1 MHNDGAING
10 SFTNDGTLNLTGS
23 IVAAPVTNN
32 SDGMIIGPGTI
43 SGAFANSGTLNVPNG
58 TTKVGSFTNNGVI
71 EMAGSAAN
79 LGPGGT
85 VTNVSVI
92 EGFGKISD
100 TIVNNGTIQPING
113 SLTISGNLTNSST
126 GLISAGAGTNL
137 LVSSGLN
144 TNAGLLSLTGGIF
157 DNGGHALNNTG
168 QITGYGTLRTGGL
181 TNNGSFTLTGGTSTI
196 SGPVTNAANQT
207 LYVKY
212 QPAIFTGNI
221 TNNGNI
227 TVTSTTITYTGTY
240 TGNNYYSDPSTNV
253 FQNNVTILA
262 GGSMTGSSGD
272 IFNFSNGLVVN
283 NGTFNNGGSL
293 VSAEA
298 ISNTG
303 TFVQAGAQTWSVG
316 ATFTNS
322 GAATFSSDAGSAS
335 ASTLALI
342 NNAGTTTLASTQ
354 HLASLTING
363 GKVAITSGTAR
374 TNALAL
380 AGSNNSWTSDLDLGA
395 NKLVVEALTNKSATL
410 GILQNEA
417 FYGATHSTGITS
429 SALPPHTEIAVIDNG
444 ALATPFSVFGG
455 IAVDNN
461 SLLLAPE
468 LLGDTNIDGRVD
480 LNDLNTVLNNLG
492 TLNTG
497 WVAGNFDGAATIDLN
512 DLNDVLNQLG
522 TTYANSSSV
531 LAAESLLASPSNV
544 PEPASLLIASVGA
557 LALTARRRRPHQA
570 LK

>member
-1 MHNDGAING
+1 
-10 SFTNDGTLNLTGS
+10 
-23 IVAAPVTNN
+23 
-32 SDGMIIGPGTI
+32 
-43 SGAFANSGTLNVPNG
+43 
-58 TTKVGSFTNNGVI
+58 
-71 EMAGSAAN
+71 
-79 LGPGGT
+79 
-85 VTNVSVI
+85 
-92 EGFGKISD
+92 
-100 TIVNNGTIQPING
+100 
-113 SLTISGNLTNSST
+113 
-126 GLISAGAGTNL
+126 
-137 LVSSGLN
+137 
-144 TNAGLLSLTGGIF
+144 
-157 DNGGHALNNTG
+157 
-168 QITGYGTLRTGGL
+168 
-181 TNNGSFTLTGGTSTI
+181 
-196 SGPVTNAANQT
+196 
-207 LYVKY
+207 
-212 QPAIFTGNI
+212 
-221 TNNGNI
+221 
-227 TVTSTTITYTGTY
+227 
-240 TGNNYYSDPSTNV
+240 
-253 FQNNVTILA
+253 
-262 GGSMTGSSGD
+262 MTGSSGD

-322 GAATFSSDAGSAS
+322 APRHSAAMRVRN

-410 GILQNEA
+410 GILQNKA

-497 WVAGNFDGAATIDLN
+497 WVAGNFD
-512 DLNDVLNQLG
+512 V
-522 TTYANSSSV
+522 
-531 LAAESLLASPSNV
+531 
-544 PEPASLLIASVGA
+544 
-557 LALTARRRRPHQA
+557 RPRST
-570 LK
+570 